1 MKKLKQQLGNIAVVN
16 IALVGE
22 AYGEKEEEAGRPFV
36 GKSGWILDQ
45 MLAQVGIARSECLV
59 TNVFNLRPKPSND
72 IKNLCGAKAAGIP
85 GMPQVQSGKYVL
97 AKYAPELERLY
108 DEIRRADPNIVVALG
123 ATAAWA
129 FLHSKGIKTIRGAT
143 AVTCSSVTSVLGREY
158 KVLPTYHPA
167 AIAREWSLRPITIAD
182 LDKAK
187 RQSTFSEFRRPSRK
201 IWLRPTLMDLA
212 NYERDFIKP
221 ADSLAADIE
230 TKQDQ
235 ITCIGFA
242 PSPET
247 AIVIP
252 FFCENGTNYW
262 GSLHEELAAWGYVRH
277 WLAAKPTT
285 FQNGLYDINFLWSRY
300 GIPVPLAREDTMLLH
315 HAMQPEL
322 EKGLGFLASVY
333 TEEASWKFMGKGKK
347 HD

>member
-1 MKKLKQQLGNIAVVN
+1 MVN

-36 GKSGWILDQ
+36 GTSGWILDQ
-45 MLAQVGIARSECLV
+45 MLAQAGIVRSECLV
-59 TNVFNLRPKPSND
+59 TNVFNLRPRPNND
-72 IKNLCGAKAAGIP
+72 IKNLCGPKTAGIP
-85 GMPQVQSGKYVL
+85 GMPPIQAGKYIL

-108 DEIRRADPNIVVALG
+108 DEIHRVDPNIIVALG

-129 FLHSKGIKTIRGAT
+129 FLHSTGIRSIRGAT
-143 AVTCSSVTSVLGREY
+143 TVTCERVSERLGHQY
-158 KVLPTYHPA
+158 KLLPTYHPA
-167 AIAREWSLRPITIAD
+167 AVAREWSLRPIVIAN
-182 LDKAK
+182 LDKAR
-187 RQSTFSEFRRPSRK
+187 RQSIFPEFRRPSRK
-201 IWLRPTLMDLA
+201 IWLRPTLLDLA
-212 NYERDFIKP
+212 NYERDFIRP

-252 FFCENGTNYW
+252 FFCENGANYW
-262 GSLHEELAAWGYVRH
+262 PSLQEELSAWSYVKH
-277 WLAAKPTT
+277 WLAMKPTT

-300 GIPVPLAREDTMLLH
+300 GIPVPLATEDTMLLH

-322 EKGLGFLASVY
+322 EKGLGFLASCY